1 MRSSFIKTKVTISHY
16 FQGTSRFKNP
26 IELLS
31 KKVEELNELR
41 VEKLNRV
48 KLVEKEKDDLEPA
61 MKDALGFIR
70 LENDKVEK
78 QHRQRLRYILDA
90 ERNITKAAEKKN
102 EIEAS
107 ATDLTDKLSQL
118 LADL

>member
-1 MRSSFIKTKVTISHY
+1 
-16 FQGTSRFKNP
+16 
-26 IELLS
+26 
-31 KKVEELNELR
+31 
-41 VEKLNRV
+41 
-48 KLVEKEKDDLEPA
+48 